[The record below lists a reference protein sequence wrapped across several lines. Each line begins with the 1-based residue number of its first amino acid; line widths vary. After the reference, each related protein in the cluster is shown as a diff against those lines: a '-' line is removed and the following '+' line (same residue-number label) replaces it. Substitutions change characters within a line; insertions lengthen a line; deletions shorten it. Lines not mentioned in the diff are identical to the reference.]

1 MDSEIKIYDDLL
13 HEEDSKFLLNSLL
26 SERFPWGY
34 GGKVVPSEMTL
45 CDELDDFQFCNILY
59 DRMMPISREEFDLVC
74 PIINKPKLRIISVIR
89 IKANLLPRR
98 DRIIKHGFHTD
109 VEFPCTTAIY
119 YANTCNG
126 YTEFEDG
133 TIVESVQNRF
143 VTFPSTMK
151 HTGTTCT
158 DAKTRIVINFNYF
171 DLDEK
176 YQDVFKEMGSNV
188 ESPFPTISPGGII
201 T

>member
-1 MDSEIKIYDDLL
+1 MIKIYDDLL
-13 HEEDSKFLLNSLL
+13 YKAESNFLLNSLICDV
-26 SERFPWGY
+26 FPWHY
-34 GGKVVPSEMTL
+34 GSKVVRPEDSF
-45 CDELDDFQFCNILY
+45 CDELDDFQFCNIIY
-59 DRMMPISREEFDLVC
+59 DNMKPNSKDEFNLVTPILD
-74 PIINKPKLRIISVIR
+74 KADLRIVSLIR

-109 VEFPCTTAIY
+109 VLYPCTTGIY
-119 YANTCNG
+119 YANSCNG

-158 DAKTRIVINFNYF
+158 DAKTRVVINFNYF

-176 YQDVFKEMGSNV
+176 YKEVFKNLN
-188 ESPFPTISPGGII
+188 
-201 T
+201 

>member
-1 MDSEIKIYDDLL
+1 MIKVYDDLL
-13 HEEDSKFLLNSLL
+13 HKEDSNFLLNSLI
-26 SERFPWGY
+26 SEVFPWHY
-34 GGKVVPSEMTL
+34 GAKVVPPEDSS
-45 CDELDDFQFCNILY
+45 CDELDDFQFSNMIYDNMKPNSEDEFNLVSPIL
-59 DRMMPISREEFDLVC
+59 DKAD
-74 PIINKPKLRIISVIR
+74 LRIVSLIR
-89 IKANLLPRR
+89 VKANLLPRR

-109 VEFPCTTAIY
+109 VLYPCTTAIY

-158 DAKTRIVINFNYF
+158 DAKTRVVINFNYF

-176 YQDVFKEMGSNV
+176 YKEVFKNLNGYHY
-188 ESPFPTISPGGII
+188 
-201 T
+201 

>member
-1 MDSEIKIYDDLL
+1 MIKIYDDLL
-13 HEEDSKFLLNSLL
+13 HKEDSNFLLNSLI
-26 SERFPWGY
+26 SERFPWHY
-34 GGKVVPSEMTL
+34 GGRVVPPEMSS
-45 CDELDDFQFCNILY
+45 CDELDDFQFCNIIY
-59 DRMMPISREEFDLVC
+59 DNMKPNSKDEFNLVT
-74 PIINKPKLRIISVIR
+74 PIINRSELRIVSLLR

-109 VEFPCTTAIY
+109 VEFPCITAIY

-158 DAKTRIVINFNYF
+158 DAKSRIVINFNYF

-176 YQDVFKEMGSNV
+176 YKKVFKNLNGY
-188 ESPFPTISPGGII
+188 
-201 T
+201 

>member
-1 MDSEIKIYDDLL
+1 MIKVYDDLL
-13 HEEDSKFLLNSLL
+13 HKEDSNFLLNSLT
-26 SERFPWGY
+26 SEKFPWCY
-34 GGKVVPSEMTL
+34 GAKVLTPEDTS
-45 CDELDDFQFCNILY
+45 CDELDNFQFCNMMY
-59 DRMMPISREEFDLVC
+59 DRMMPISRDEFNLVT
-74 PIINKPKLRIISVIR
+74 PIINRSELRIVSLLR

-98 DRIIKHGFHTD
+98 DRIIKHGLHVD

-133 TIVESVQNRF
+133 TIVESVKNRF

-158 DAKTRIVINFNYF
+158 DAKVRIVINFNYF
-171 DLDEK
+171 DLGEE
-176 YQDVFKEMGSNV
+176 YQDIFANLPS
-188 ESPFPTISPGGII
+188 SSPPFPTISPSGII
-201 T
+201 NGF

>member
-1 MDSEIKIYDDLL
+1 MIKIYDDLL
-13 HEEDSKFLLNSLL
+13 HKEDANFLLNSLT
-26 SERFPWGY
+26 SEIFPWHY
-34 GGKVVPSEMTL
+34 GAKVVPPEMSF
-45 CDELDDFQFCNILY
+45 CDDLDDYQFCNLIY
-59 DRMMPISREEFDLVC
+59 DNMKPNSEDEFNLVS
-74 PIINKPKLRIISVIR
+74 PIINKVDLRIISLIR
-89 IKANLLPRR
+89 VKANLLPRR

-109 VEFPCTTAIY
+109 LPYPCTTAIY

-133 TIVESVQNRF
+133 TIVESVKNRF
-143 VTFPSTMK
+143 VTFPSSMK

-176 YQDVFKEMGSNV
+176 YKEVFEDLEWPPRLKY
-188 ESPFPTISPGGII
+188 T
-201 T
+201 